1 MCVVNMCQQGR
12 KYHTSLAMSA
22 ADGLFACC
30 ECAFKVW
37 VCEWYKIGQ
46 CECAFSNARVG
57 ARPCLCVCVRVLLRQ
72 LADLACH
79 TRCFLVNKSL
89 KMIDYGGLF
98 LMNPVLFVCGTQGSE
113 QHDAPIFSATYGE
126 TPWHITTIHI
136 P

>member
-46 CECAFSNARVG
+46 CECAFSNARVS
-57 ARPCLCVCVRVLLRQ
+57 ARLRLCVCVFSSNSWLILLVTH
-72 LADLACH
+72 A
-79 TRCFLVNKSL
+79 VSL
-89 KMIDYGGLF
+89 
-98 LMNPVLFVCGTQGSE
+98 
-113 QHDAPIFSATYGE
+113 
-126 TPWHITTIHI
+126 
-136 P
+136 